1 MLRTLTLALSLVLAA
16 CDQKAELNHIAGSTM
31 GTTYHVS
38 CNCPDPAG
46 TLKDEI
52 DSRLVEINKIMS
64 TYDPDSELSR
74 INSYPGAFPATFT
87 ISEELATVIR
97 QALDIHARSNDYFDI
112 TVGPLVNLWG
122 FGPQAS
128 IDKAPDEHQ
137 LQQAMSETGSSA
149 ITLSGHQLT
158 LTEARYIDLSGIA
171 KGWAVDD
178 IGALLEARNITGYLV
193 EIGGELRT
201 RGAKPGEAPW
211 RVAIE
216 RPSANPGDRLA
227 ELIIEPGDA
236 AVATS
241 GDYRNYFESNGVRY
255 SHTIN
260 PSTGRPI
267 THTLASVTVIHEDCG
282 QADAWATALNVAGP
296 EEGMQIAEQNQL
308 SAFMIIRE
316 GDSFTE
322 KASTAFLNRFP
333 DYRPQGQE

>member
-1 MLRTLTLALSLVLAA
+1 MLRTLTLTLCLILAA
-16 CDQKAELNHIAGSTM
+16 CDHQAELRHISGSTM
-31 GTTYHVS
+31 GTTYHIS
-38 CNCPDPAG
+38 CTCPGPDAS
-46 TLKDEI
+46 LKEKVDN
-52 DSRLVEINKIMS
+52 RLAEINGIMS

-74 INSYPGAFPATFT
+74 INSYQGDFPATFM
-87 ISEELATVIR
+87 ISEELGTVIR
-97 QALDIHARSNDYFDI
+97 QALEIHSKSSDYFDI

-137 LQQAMSETGSSA
+137 LQQAMSRTGSRA
-149 ITLSGHQLT
+149 ITLNGNQLT
-158 LTEARYIDLSGIA
+158 LTEGRYIDLSAIA

-178 IGALLEARNITGYLV
+178 IGALLEANGASGYIV

-201 RGAKPGEAPW
+201 HGTKPGATPW
-211 RVAIE
+211 RIAVE
-216 RPSANPGDRLA
+216 RPSANPGERQA
-227 ELIIEPGDA
+227 ELIIEPGNA

-260 PSTGRPI
+260 PSTGKPI

-296 EEGMQIAEQNQL
+296 DEGMQIAERNHL
-308 SAFMIIRE
+308 TAFMIIRT
-316 GDSFTE
+316 GDSYTE

-333 DYRPQGQE
+333 DYRPAGQE